1 MPNYTM
7 EEIRNIA
14 LVGPGGSG
22 KTSLVEALFVAA
34 GALKQ
39 KGAVEKGNTMCDY
52 LPSEQ
57 AHQHSLSSA
66 VVSLDYDGKHIN
78 LIDTPGAPDFVGR
91 ALAVL
96 PAVET
101 VAVVIDAQVGPDM
114 VARRMMQAAKDLSL
128 GRLIVVN
135 QIDLPEIDLAGCLA
149 QIQEAF
155 GSECLPLNLPAGGGS
170 QVLDCFFSPDGG
182 DTDFSTVE
190 KAHTELVDQVV
201 EVDDALME
209 LYLEQGDELSPEQLH
224 DPFEKALRENHLIP
238 VCFVSAQ
245 TDAGIADLLKVFA
258 RLLPNPGE
266 GNPPE
271 FVKGQGDGA
280 AEIEIAADPNAHV
293 VAHVFKVNIDPFIG
307 RLGFFRIHQGT
318 VTKESQ
324 LFVGDGR
331 KPFRVAHLLRLRG
344 KDTEEM
350 DQGIPGDICAV
361 AKVDDIEFDSV
372 LHDSHDEDEI
382 HLESVG
388 FPAPMQGIAVTAKS
402 RGDEAKISDTLRKL
416 ASEDPSIRIEHNH
429 SLNETVIRAMG
440 ELHLRVL
447 LEDMKDRF
455 HVEVDTHPP
464 KIPYRE
470 SITMSAEGHH
480 RHKKQTGGAG
490 QFGEVFLRIKPLARG
505 EGFHFVDK
513 VVGGVI
519 PRQFIPAVE
528 KGVRQALADGVI
540 AGFEMQ
546 DVEVSVYDGKHHPV
560 DSKEVAFIAAGKKA
574 FMDAVGKAK
583 PVILEPIVTVDI
595 VAPNESMG
603 DITGDLSSKRGR
615 INNTAAQSGGL
626 AAISAQVPLSELEG
640 YQSQF
645 KSITGGAGNFSLEF
659 SHYDPVPHK
668 TQDELRAAFRP
679 SEGDE

>member
-1 MPNYTM
+1 MPKHTT
-7 EEIRNIA
+7 EDIRNIA
-14 LVGPGGSG
+14 LVGQSGAG
-22 KTSLVEALFVAA
+22 KTTLVEALFVAA
-34 GALKQ
+34 GVSKQ
-39 KGAVEKGNTMCDY
+39 PGSVQKGNTLCDY
-52 LPSEQ
+52 LAAERE
-57 AHQHSLSSA
+57 HQHSLASA
-66 VVSLDYDGKHIN
+66 IVVLNHDGKHIN

-101 VAVVIDAQVGPDM
+101 VAVVINAESGPDM
-114 VARRMMQAAKDLSL
+114 LARRMMQAAKDLGL

-135 QIDLPEIDLAGCLA
+135 QLDAPETDLAGCLA
-149 QIQEAF
+149 QIQDAF
-155 GSECLPLNLPAGGGS
+155 GKECLPLNLPARGGS
-170 QVLDCFFSPDGG
+170 AVLDCFFTPDGG
-182 DTDFSTVE
+182 ETDFSSVE
-190 KAHTELVDQVV
+190 QAHTELVDQVV

-209 LYLEQGDELSPEQLH
+209 LYLEQGDELSPDQLH
-224 DPFEKALRENHLIP
+224 DPFVKALREGHLIP
-238 VCFVSAQ
+238 VCFTSAE
-245 TDAGIADLLKVFA
+245 TGAGVTELLKIFA
-258 RLLPNPGE
+258 KLMPNPSE
-266 GNPPE
+266 GNPPR
-271 FVKGQGDGA
+271 FIKGRGA
-280 AEIEIAADPNAHV
+280 DAEEIEIAADPDAHV

-307 RLGFFRIHQGT
+307 RLGIFRIHQGSL
-318 VTKESQ
+318 TKDSQ
-324 LFVGDGR
+324 LFIGDGR
-331 KPFRVAHLLRLRG
+331 KPFRIGHLLQVHG
-344 KDTEEM
+344 KDTEEIA
-350 DQGIPGDICAV
+350 QGISGDICAV
-361 AKVDDIEFDSV
+361 AKIDEIEFDSV

-382 HLESVG
+382 HLKSTD
-388 FPAPMQGIAVTAKS
+388 FPPPMHGIAVTAKS
-402 RGDEAKISDTLRKL
+402 RGDETKISDTLRKL
-416 ASEDPSIRIEHNH
+416 ASEDPSIRIDHNH
-429 SLNETVIRAMG
+429 ALNETVIRAMG

-447 LEDMKDRF
+447 LEDMKERF

-470 SITMSAEGHH
+470 SITVPAEGHH

-490 QFGEVFLRIKPLARG
+490 QFGEVFLRIKPLGRG

-546 DVEVSVYDGKHHPV
+546 DVEVSVYDGKHHAV

-583 PVILEPIVTVDI
+583 PVILEPIVNVEI
-595 VAPNESMG
+595 VAPHESMG

-615 INNTAAQSGGL
+615 INNTAAESGGM

-640 YQSQF
+640 YQSQL

-659 SHYDPVPHK
+659 SHYDPVPNK
-668 TQDELRAAFRP
+668 TQQELRAAFRP
-679 SEGDE
+679 SEGDD